1 MAKGREKKKKTCYT
15 PHAQRLDM
23 TFCPCFLKHHLGT
36 YSILNGFSRMGSIIH
51 ECGEIICRARLYN
64 VMYVFLSKEQPNT
77 G

>member
-36 YSILNGFSRMGSIIH
+36 YSILNGGSIIH

-64 VMYVFLSKEQPNT
+64 VTCMYVRVSK
-77 G
+77 